1 LEEQAVSRLAIQQFM
16 NYSSGFG
23 GAPDAHR
30 DSTTSHMAADPDTH
44 QDFQRTSKSSGM
56 SLHDIV
62 AQVLGTY
69 KWAFSMGL
77 FGYAFSRL
85 WTEKRENQKI
95 PTKRLNFSLLKLNAA
110 SLAAHV
116 LN

>member
-1 LEEQAVSRLAIQQFM
+1 LEEQAVPRLAIQQFM

-30 DSTTSHMAADPDTH
+30 NSTTSHMAADPDTH

-62 AQVLGTY
+62 AQVHGTY

-77 FGYAFSRL
+77 FVYAF
-85 WTEKRENQKI
+85 
-95 PTKRLNFSLLKLNAA
+95 FSLMDGET
-110 SLAAHV
+110 
-116 LN
+116 